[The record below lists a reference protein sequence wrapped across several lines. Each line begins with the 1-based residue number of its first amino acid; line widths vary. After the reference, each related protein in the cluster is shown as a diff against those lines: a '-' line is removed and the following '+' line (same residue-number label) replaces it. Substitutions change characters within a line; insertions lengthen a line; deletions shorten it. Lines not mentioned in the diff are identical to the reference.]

1 MDGWSLVYEV
11 YDPEQEGLR
20 EALCTLSNG
29 YFATRGAHAE
39 SQADNIHYPGTYLA
53 GGYNRLKSKVKGRV
67 IENEDLV
74 NMPNWLYL
82 TFRINGSNWFKIDEV
97 KVQHYRQELD
107 IKEGL
112 LLREVQF
119 KDNQGRI
126 TSLKSQRLVH
136 MGNPHL
142 AALQTEVTAEN
153 WSGSLEFKSALDG
166 TVVNSGVERYRG
178 LSNKHLEPVEADFFD
193 KNYLYLK
200 VQTTQSEIRIAEAAR
215 HQVFKNGERI
225 DIEHKKTKKP
235 GYIESQFQVDMKPN
249 DTVTVNKIISFFTS
263 QDDAISECG
272 LAARKQIKN
281 AETFE
286 DICRSHSIEWKHLW
300 ERFDVLFRSADKA
313 ENSQMEVTV
322 RLYIFHVLQT
332 TSRHSMDLD
341 IGAPPRGW
349 HGEAY
354 RGHILW
360 DELIIFPLL
369 NFRMPDITRSL
380 LMYRYRRLDEAR
392 LNASHAGYK
401 GAMYPWQSG
410 SSGREESQEVHLNP
424 LSGKWIPDNSNLQ
437 RHVNSAIAY
446 NVFMYYQVTEDTE
459 FISFYGAEMIWEIAR
474 FWSSLAQYN
483 KEEDRYEILG
493 VMGPDEFH
501 DAYPN
506 AKKPGLNNNA
516 YTNVF
521 AVWVMLQAIKM
532 FDLLPEDRIGELRES
547 IGLEDDEIE
556 RWKDITCKMKICFH
570 GDGIIS
576 QFEGYEDLKEFDW
589 EGYQK
594 KYENIQRLD
603 RILEAEEDSPNNY
616 KLSKQADVLMLF
628 YLFSSDE
635 LSSLFERLGYSFEY
649 QTIPRNIQYY
659 LQRTSHGSTLS
670 WVVHSWVL
678 SRSDREGSWNLFRQ
692 ALKSD
697 IADIQGGTT
706 KEGIHLGAMA
716 GTVNILQNSYTGIRT
731 CENVLW
737 LNPRLPD
744 DLEYLEMVIRYRGH
758 SLKLLFKQDSFRIHA
773 LRAAEKP
780 IKIGFDKKV
789 YVLQSG
795 ESKEFEL

>member
-1 MDGWSLVYEV
+1 MNGWSLLYEG
-11 YDPEQEGLR
+11 YNPDQEGLR
-20 EALCTLSNG
+20 EALCTLGNG
-29 YFATRGAHAE
+29 YFATRGAHEE
-39 SQADNIHYPGTYLA
+39 SQADSIHYPGTYLA
-53 GGYNRLKSKVKGRV
+53 GGYNRLKSKVKDRV

-82 TFRINGSNWFKIDEV
+82 TFRINGGQWFKIDDVE
-97 KVQHYRQELD
+97 VQHYRRELD
-107 IKEGL
+107 LKKGL
-112 LLREVQF
+112 LLREIQF
-119 KDNQGRI
+119 KDDKGRI
-126 TSLKSQRLVH
+126 TSLKSKRLVH

-142 AALQTEVTAEN
+142 AALQTEITAEN

-166 TVVNSGVERYRG
+166 TVVNDGVERYRG
-178 LSNKHLEPVEADFFD
+178 LNNKHLEPLETDFFE
-193 KNYLYLK
+193 KNCLYLK
-200 VQTTQSEIRIAEAAR
+200 VQTNQSEIRIAEAAK
-215 HQVFKNGERI
+215 HQVYKNGERI
-225 DIEHKKTKKP
+225 DVEYKKSEKP
-235 GYIESQFQVDMKPN
+235 GFIGAQFHVDVKPK
-249 DTVTVNKIISFFTS
+249 DTVAVNKIISLFTS
-263 QDDAISECG
+263 RDNAISECG

-281 AETFE
+281 AENFE
-286 DICRSHSIEWKHLW
+286 DICSSHSIEWKHLW
-300 ERFDVLFRSADKA
+300 NRFDVLFRSVDKA
-313 ENSQMEVTV
+313 ENNKMEITV
-322 RLYIFHVLQT
+322 RLYIFHLLQT
-332 TSRHSMDLD
+332 ISPHSMDLD

-354 RGHILW
+354 RGHIFW

-369 NFRMPDITRSL
+369 NFRMPEITRSL
-380 LMYRYRRLDEAR
+380 LIYRYRRLDEAR
-392 LNASHAGYK
+392 LNASKAGYK

-410 SSGREESQEVHLNP
+410 SSGREESQTVHLNP
-424 LSGKWIPDNSNLQ
+424 LSGQWIPDNSNLQ

-459 FISFYGAEMIWEIAR
+459 FLSSHGAEMIWEIAR
-474 FWSSLAQYN
+474 FWSSLTQYN
-483 KEEDRYEILG
+483 KEEDRYEIRG

-506 AKKPGLNNNA
+506 AQKPGLNNNA

-532 FDLLPEDRIGELRES
+532 FDLLPEERIGELRES
-547 IGLEDDEIE
+547 IRLEDEEIE
-556 RWKDITCKMKICFH
+556 RWKDITHKMKICFH
-570 GDGIIS
+570 EDGIIS
-576 QFEGYEDLKEFDW
+576 QFEGYEKLQEFDW
-589 EGYQK
+589 EGYRK

-603 RILEAEEDSPNNY
+603 RILEAEGDSPNNY

-628 YLFSSDE
+628 QLFSSDE
-635 LSSLFERLGYSFEY
+635 LSSLFKRLGYSFEH
-649 QTIPRNIQYY
+649 QTIPQNIQYY

-678 SRSDREGSWNLFRQ
+678 SRSDREGSWNLFKQ

-716 GTVNILQNSYTGIRT
+716 GTVNILQNSYTGIQT

-737 LNPRLPD
+737 LNPCLPD
-744 DLEYLEMVIRYRGH
+744 NLEYLEMVIRYRGH
-758 SLKLLFKQDSFRIHA
+758 SLKLLFKRDSFKIRA

-780 IKIGFDKKV
+780 IKIGFKNQV
-789 YVLQSG
+789 YEMESG
-795 ESKEFEL
+795 TSKEFEL